1 MTKRSGFIAAL
12 VIVAVGIAA
21 AVLLRRPAAPVAVAV
36 KKGAPQKAVALQV
49 SAEPATPVAWA
60 DVHAPAKAW
69 KALRANAWTQRVA
82 ADPLGRGFLSEWAGV
97 LGTRGADLGGSFQ
110 GAVLDLLADQ
120 LLADPFRLVFYGGG
134 SATGTPALVV
144 PKPSAAASSAF
155 DLLEGVARRGSY
167 TATHCPGTPD
177 PDEKEEA
184 KGKGELPAKEQAQA
198 KVDPGPAETR
208 KPAAPA
214 APTMVVSRWL
224 IAEQSIFA
232 ARAEGRL
239 VLARSPAAVVQAL
252 CNRPPQAPAGGA
264 DLTVTFSR
272 EVLGREGTLSA
283 ALLGLGPETRLAF
296 AIEGDHL
303 VPQGLSGQLGAGGRL
318 DAAAPSQALLD
329 LVPADAGVVL
339 LATLR
344 LPDPLDRAA
353 LKAHLAGAW
362 QGKTATRTVALLWN
376 PRGDERQPTEVAL
389 AWPERDAAL
398 LEEAFSGPNRLDQ
411 RRACGHLVL
420 ASTGAFG
427 QAMQQACAGKVP
439 SIRHGPPAVAQG
451 LAAPASLGLG
461 VNLGAVLSRLT
472 GEAWVGERA
481 RVEAA
486 ALPRR
491 PAGAQPAAAPP
502 PKVAPEIEAARRLL
516 EELPYLGLRGTAT
529 GGALVPSGFRT

>member
-1 MTKRSGFIAAL
+1 MTKRSGLTLGVMAAIGIA
-12 VIVAVGIAA
+12 IVAAIA
-21 AVLLRRPAAPVAVAV
+21 VKRPAAPVGAVAR
-36 KKGAPQKAVALQV
+36 KPAPPKAVALQV

-69 KALRANAWTQRVA
+69 KALKANAWTQRVA
-82 ADPLGRGFLSEWAGV
+82 AEPLGRGLLSEWAGV

-144 PKPSAAASSAF
+144 PKPSTAATSAF
-155 DLLEGVARRGSY
+155 DLLEGVARRGSF

-177 PDEKEEA
+177 PDAEHEAADRKATKGQGDLPEK
-184 KGKGELPAKEQAQA
+184 PAQA
-198 KVDPGPAETR
+198 KADA
-208 KPAAPA
+208 KPPA

-252 CNRPPQAPAGGA
+252 CALPPQAPAAGA

-283 ALLGLGPETRLAF
+283 ALLGLGPETRIAF

-303 VPQGLSGQLGAGGRL
+303 VPQGLSGPLGASGRL

-339 LATLR
+339 LASLR

-353 LKAHLAGAW
+353 LKAHLAGGW

-420 ASTGAFG
+420 ASTGALG
-427 QAMQQACAGKVP
+427 QAMQQACAGKLP
-439 SIRHGPPAVAQG
+439 SIRHGPSAVAQG

-472 GEAWVGERA
+472 GEAWTGERA
-481 RVEAA
+481 RAEAA

-491 PAGAQPAAAPP
+491 PAGAPPGAPP
-502 PKVAPEIEAARRLL
+502 PPRVSPEIEAARRLL

>member
-21 AVLLRRPAAPVAVAV
+21 AVLLRRPAAPVAAAIR
-36 KKGAPQKAVALQV
+36 KGAPQKAVALQV

-69 KALRANAWTQRVA
+69 KALKANAWTQRVA
-82 ADPLGRGFLSEWAGV
+82 ADPLGRGLLSEWAGL

-144 PKPSAAASSAF
+144 PTPSGAASSAF

-177 PDEKEEA
+177 PDEKQEA
-184 KGKGELPAKEQAQA
+184 KDKGDLPEKAKADA
-198 KVDPGPAETR
+198 KPAEA
-208 KPAAPA
+208 KASAAPS
-214 APTMVVSRWL
+214 MVVSRWL

-252 CNRPPQAPAGGA
+252 CALPPQAPAGGA

-296 AIEGDHL
+296 AIEGDRL

-318 DAAAPSQALLD
+318 DTAAPSQALLD
-329 LVPADAGVVL
+329 LVPADVGVVL

-398 LEEAFSGPNRLDQ
+398 LEEAFSGPNKLDQ
-411 RRACGHLVL
+411 RRACGHLLL
-420 ASTGAFG
+420 ASTGSLG
-427 QAMQQACAGKVP
+427 QAMQQACAGKLP
-439 SIRHGPPAVAQG
+439 SIRHGPPAVVQG

-461 VNLGAVLSRLT
+461 VNLGVILSRLA
-472 GEAWVGERA
+472 GEAWAGEWARA
-481 RVEAA
+481 EASSRA
-486 ALPRR
+486 SR
-491 PAGAQPAAAPP
+491 PAGAKPVAAPP
-502 PKVAPEIEAARRLL
+502 PAVAPEIEAARRLL